1 MTELKED
8 ALVASVS
15 LVVAFTLVIII
26 YVWQNRKDLAFSR
39 RSAYPPAKGI
49 YLGLRN
55 QILQGSR
62 ATFNLPQT
70 TPTQP
75 WGVVMDWGVT
85 EGLATA
91 VALSDGTASIYL
103 SSGGG
108 YIGGQAHDSI
118 RRVAQTTVEIAAEFQ
133 PQMQATSTFPL
144 PKQGEVI
151 FYILT
156 DSGVFTASVPEQE
169 LRTHRHPLWKLGDA
183 VQAIITQYRQ
193 LK

>member
-1 MTELKED
+1 M
-8 ALVASVS
+8 
-15 LVVAFTLVIII
+15 
-26 YVWQNRKDLAFSR
+26 YSR
-39 RSAYPPAKGI
+39 RRANIRAVPKHPAYPPSKDV

-62 ATFNLPQT
+62 VKFGLPQT
-70 TPTQP
+70 SAPTQP

-85 EGLATA
+85 KAVATA

-118 RRVAQTTVEIAAEFQ
+118 RRAAQTAVEIAAEFQ
-133 PQMQATSTFPL
+133 PQMQPTSAYPL
-144 PKQGEVI
+144 PQQGEVI
-151 FYILT
+151 FYVLT
-156 DSGVFTASVPEQE
+156 DAGAFTATVPEQE
-169 LRTHRHPLWKLGDA
+169 LGTHRHPLWKLGDA
-183 VQAIITQYRQ
+183 VQNIITQYRQ